1 MKLKNK
7 IQNSMTLVVM
17 TTLLIAYVITTFVV
31 YRQTLDLMENEIHQ
45 EADYIKTAIE
55 KTGESYLKEMDDVRR
70 TTRVTL
76 IARDGTVLYDSGE
89 NAIERENHKN
99 RPEIKAAEKSGTGQD
114 IRESKTM
121 QKEMFYYAVRLSDG
135 SVLRVS
141 KSMDSVFRTAM
152 NVLPFMGLIAFCMIV
167 FAYFLSRWQVER
179 LIHPINTLDLESPL
193 DNEIYE
199 ELTPL
204 LQRIDQQ
211 NKQKDLVAQMRKEF
225 SANVSHELK
234 TPLTSISGYAEI
246 MKDGL
251 VRPEDMKGFSE
262 RIYYEAKRL
271 ITLVEDIIK
280 LSRLDE
286 GVVELEKEE
295 VDLYDLT
302 REICSRLAANASARH
317 VHVEMTGEPV
327 MFRGVRQVLDEML
340 YNIIENAIKYNKEKG
355 SVSIWVGTTLQGKK
369 VIVQDTG
376 IGIPKDEVERIFERF
391 YRVDKSHSK
400 ETGGTGLGLSIVK
413 HGALMHDIKI
423 HVDSEVGK
431 GTRMELTFAEKK
443 ESAQ

>member
-31 YRQTLDLMENEIHQ
+31 YRQTLHLMENEIHQ

-152 NVLPFMGLIAFCMIV
+152 NILPFTGLIAFCMIV
-167 FAYFLSRWQVER
+167 FAYFLSRWQVGR
-179 LIHPINTLDLESPL
+179 
-193 DNEIYE
+193 
-199 ELTPL
+199 
-204 LQRIDQQ
+204 
-211 NKQKDLVAQMRKEF
+211 
-225 SANVSHELK
+225 HELK

-262 RIYYEAKRL
+262 RIYHEAKRL

-286 GVVELEKEE
+286 GVVELEKKE

-302 REICSRLAANASARH
+302 REICSRLASNASARH

-340 YNIIENAIKYNKEKG
+340 YNIIENAIKYNKENG
-355 SVSIWVGTTLQGKK
+355 SVSVWVGTTLQGKK

-431 GTRMELTFAEKK
+431 GTSMELTFADKK

>member
-31 YRQTLDLMENEIHQ
+31 YRQTLHLMENEIHQ

-152 NVLPFMGLIAFCMIV
+152 NILPFTGLIAFCMIV
-167 FAYFLSRWQVER
+167 FAYFLSRWQVGR
-179 LIHPINTLDLESPL
+179 LIHPINTLDLETPL

-262 RIYYEAKRL
+262 RIYHEAKRL

-286 GVVELEKEE
+286 GVVELEKKE

-302 REICSRLAANASARH
+302 REICSRLASNASARH

-340 YNIIENAIKYNKEKG
+340 YNIIENAIKYNVDDG
-355 SVSIWVGTTLQGKK
+355 WVRVSIDADHKDFYVTVADSGM
-369 VIVQDTG
+369 
-376 IGIPKDEVERIFERF
+376 GIPEDSLDRIFERF
-391 YRVDKSHSK
+391 YRVDKSHSR
-400 ETGGTGLGLSIVK
+400 EIGGTGLGLAITRSTITMHHGVVK
-413 HGALMHDIKI
+413 VFSKEG
-423 HVDSEVGK
+423 E
-431 GTRMELTFAEKK
+431 GTTF
-443 ESAQ
+443 SVRVPLSYIP

>member
-31 YRQTLDLMENEIHQ
+31 YRQTLHLMENEIHQ

-152 NVLPFMGLIAFCMIV
+152 NILPFTGLIAFCMIV
-167 FAYFLSRWQVER
+167 FAYFLSRWQVGR
-179 LIHPINTLDLESPL
+179 LIHPINTLDLETPL

-251 VRPEDMKGFSE
+251 VRPEDMK
-262 RIYYEAKRL
+262 
-271 ITLVEDIIK
+271 
-280 LSRLDE
+280 
-286 GVVELEKEE
+286 
-295 VDLYDLT
+295 
-302 REICSRLAANASARH
+302 
-317 VHVEMTGEPV
+317 
-327 MFRGVRQVLDEML
+327 
-340 YNIIENAIKYNKEKG
+340 
-355 SVSIWVGTTLQGKK
+355 
-369 VIVQDTG
+369 
-376 IGIPKDEVERIFERF
+376 
-391 YRVDKSHSK
+391 
-400 ETGGTGLGLSIVK
+400 
-413 HGALMHDIKI
+413 
-423 HVDSEVGK
+423 
-431 GTRMELTFAEKK
+431 
-443 ESAQ
+443 